1 MLNFCPAS
9 LSPDAVDLY
18 TWASMSVRQNPS
30 SYDYLSF
37 AKQDL
42 QDGHTSRNLVN
53 SIANAKRALHLR
65 LEDLCLG
72 FGAGNLKKL
81 KRFPKLI
88 EYVQSCGIVAPG
100 VLRRL
105 NELRNDV
112 EHDYKVPELTEVE
125 IYIDVTELFL
135 SATDRWRNRQPCDAE
150 CYQEVET
157 EAGAFRIVGLVF
169 DWEKGVASVKYR
181 PQNATSR
188 NAVSSLDYLSPS
200 KEYFECV
207 QFLLANDY

>member
-1 MLNFCPAS
+1 MLNFFPAS
-9 LSPDAVDLY
+9 LSPDAVDQY
-18 TWASMSVRQNPS
+18 TWASMPVRQNPS

-42 QDGHTSRNLVN
+42 LDGQTSRHLVN

-81 KRFPKLI
+81 KRFPQLM
-88 EYVQSCGIVAPG
+88 EYVQFCGIIAPG

-105 NELRNDV
+105 NDLRNDV
-112 EHDYKVPELTEVE
+112 EHDYKVPELAEVE

-135 SATDRWRNRQPCDAE
+135 SATDRWRNRQPCEIDY
-150 CYQEVET
+150 YQEVEA
-157 EAGAFRIVGLVF
+157 EAGVFRIVGLAF
-169 DWEKGVASVKYR
+169 DWKNGTASVKYL
-181 PQNATSR
+181 PPSATSR
-188 NAVSSLDYLSPS
+188 NATRRLDYLSPS

-207 QFLLANDY
+207 QFLLANNY

>member
-1 MLNFCPAS
+1 MPI
-9 LSPDAVDLY
+9 
-18 TWASMSVRQNPS
+18 RQNPS

-42 QDGHTSRNLVN
+42 LDGHTSRHLVN

-81 KRFPKLI
+81 KRFPQLM
-88 EYVQSCGIVAPG
+88 EYVQSCGIVAPE

-105 NELRNDV
+105 NQLRNDV
-112 EHDYKVPELTEVE
+112 EHDYEIPKLIEVE
-125 IYIDVTELFL
+125 IYTDVVELFL
-135 SATDRWRNRQPCDAE
+135 SATDRWRDRQPCDAE
-150 CYQEVET
+150 YYQELET
-157 EAGAFRIVGLVF
+157 EVGTFSIVGLAF
-169 DWEKGVASVKYR
+169 DWKNGIASVKYLA
-181 PQNATSR
+181 QNAASR
-188 NAVSSLDYLSPS
+188 NAASGLDYRSPS

-207 QFLLANDY
+207 QFLLVNNY